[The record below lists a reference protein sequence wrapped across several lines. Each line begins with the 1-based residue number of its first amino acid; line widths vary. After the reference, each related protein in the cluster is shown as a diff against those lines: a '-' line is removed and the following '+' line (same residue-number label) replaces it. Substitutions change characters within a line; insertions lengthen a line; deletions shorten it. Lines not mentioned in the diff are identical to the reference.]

1 MCKWLKDEVCVNSD
15 CPAVADFCPVVNH
28 PGVCRYEE
36 NELCQYTAGSTNK
49 HTRVPVTGEN
59 GGNVMDAVKF
69 IEERNRMCKSFGD
82 RCTGCPASDACGC
95 CAVDQAVDQAS
106 TLDATAQV
114 AIVEKW
120 SAAHPRKTRQS
131 VFLEQ
136 YPDTIIDLYG
146 VLGFC
151 PTSISSAHRDSNG
164 ACKDPERLCRECRK
178 EFWSQEVE

>member
-28 PGVCRYEE
+28 QGVCRYEE
-36 NELCQYTAGSTNK
+36 NELCQYTDGSTNK

-69 IEERNRMCKSFGD
+69 IKERNRMCKSFGD

-106 TLDATAQV
+106 TLDATDQV

-131 VFLEQ
+131 MFLDQ
-136 YPDTIIDLYG
+136 WPDSFLDEYG
-146 VLGFC
+146 ILMFC
-151 PTSISSAHRDSNG
+151 PRYISVAYRDG
-164 ACKDPERLCRECRK
+164 DGRCKNPAKKCIECCH
-178 EFWSQEVE
+178 EFWMQEVE